1 MQPDALLDHRLQPT
15 MNADAGWSAA
25 LRVHLLLN
33 PDVALATWVPSPGR
47 AVVDFLRVPE
57 HRRRRGLGTRT
68 YLLWEASLAPGT
80 VVELDGLAEAVAFWR
95 SLGFTGEGRMT
106 KRLD

>member
-1 MQPDALLDHRLQPT
+1 MQHDALDHGPSHVIVHGET
-15 MNADAGWSAA
+15 GWTSA

-33 PDVALATWVPSPGR
+33 PDVAFATWIPSPGS

-68 YLLWEASLAPGT
+68 YRMWEASLAPGT
-80 VVELDGLAEAVAFWR
+80 IVELDGLAEAVAFWR
-95 SLGFTGEGRMT
+95 SLGFEGEGRMS
-106 KRLD
+106 KRL